1 MNYMLLFFL
10 FNILILRQADYYEML
25 KIVYSRLYYLIK
37 INFMYVSTVL
47 GKGLQYLKKIE
58 NYILYSKTCPWKISY
73 EEYFYVLTRSRI
85 TRSVYVITIFF
96 PRWPR
101 MR

>member
-10 FNILILRQADYYEML
+10 FNILILRQTDYYEML

-47 GKGLQYLKKIE
+47 GKGLQY
-58 NYILYSKTCPWKISY
+58 
-73 EEYFYVLTRSRI
+73 FYK
-85 TRSVYVITIFF
+85 
-96 PRWPR
+96 
-101 MR
+101 